1 MPKCA
6 EEERISSMGVL
17 GGAWRKNPSP
27 PVSGLGIGLVS
38 GVDIV
43 HVESTSIDIPS
54 LPIHEVVMSVEN
66 AMSAVRFLVSK
77 VSAKDEGGGVDSS

>member
-17 GGAWRKNPSP
+17 GGAWRNIPRP
-27 PVSGLGIGLVS
+27 LVSGLGMGLVS
-38 GVDIV
+38 GVEIV

-66 AMSAVRFLVSK
+66 AVSAVRFLVSK